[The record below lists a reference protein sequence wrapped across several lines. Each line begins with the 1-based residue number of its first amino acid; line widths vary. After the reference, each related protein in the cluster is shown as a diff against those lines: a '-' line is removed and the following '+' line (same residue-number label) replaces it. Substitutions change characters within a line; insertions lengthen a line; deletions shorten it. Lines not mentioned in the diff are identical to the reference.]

1 MNEKQALDA
10 LAALSQDTR
19 LAIVRQL
26 VQAGSA
32 GRPAGEIA
40 NALDVRQ
47 NTLSTHLQKLG
58 SAGLLSRTRL
68 GRRILYAARYDT
80 LRDLVLYLLEDCC
93 GGRADVCS
101 AVSVSLLQRGA
112 ADRESAGSR
121 RA

>member
-1 MNEKQALDA
+1 MNERQALDA

-40 NALDVRQ
+40 DALDVRQ
-47 NTLSTHLQKLG
+47 NTLSTHLQKLE
-58 SAGLLSRTRL
+58 SAGLLSRTRQ

-80 LRDLVLYLLEDCC
+80 LRELVLYLLQDCC
-93 GGRADVCS
+93 GGRADVCN
-101 AVSVSLLQRGA
+101 AVSESLLQSCA
-112 ADRESAGSR
+112 AKPPRC
-121 RA
+121 